1 MEVWTNHISSLGCPL
16 AACIALGFV
25 VYKVW
30 QKRSEET
37 DKMTK
42 QFTETVEHLT
52 ASHHEEMSGI
62 QQALTENTIV
72 MNKLINRLDGI
83 KEDVN

>member
-1 MEVWTNHISSLGCPL
+1 MEVWTNLISSLGFPL
-16 AACIALGFV
+16 AACIALGFF
-25 VYKVW
+25 VYKMW
-30 QKRSEET
+30 QKQSEET

-42 QFTETVEHLT
+42 QFTETVERIT
-52 ASHHEEMSGI
+52 VSHHEEMSGI
-62 QQALTENTIV
+62 QNALTENTIV